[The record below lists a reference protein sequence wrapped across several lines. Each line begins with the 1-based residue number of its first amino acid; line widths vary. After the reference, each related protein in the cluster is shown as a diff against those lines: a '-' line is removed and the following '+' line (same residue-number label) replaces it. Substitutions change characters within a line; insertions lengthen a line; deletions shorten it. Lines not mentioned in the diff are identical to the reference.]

1 MTAALNSAIAFFDRP
16 NEELHAVMSSITNT
30 LTHNISML
38 SYRANMMDSNLKEEL
53 RKHLNG

>member
-1 MTAALNSAIAFFDRP
+1 
-16 NEELHAVMSSITNT
+16 MSSITNT

-38 SYRANMMDSNLKEEL
+38 SDRANMMDSNLKEEL